1 MKKKYVLLM
10 PILALAMA
18 TTPAVAQKTQKFT
31 AAKGADYGLTY
42 SLPVTHLSIT
52 VKAAMTEK
60 KAGPYY
66 KYAQKYLGTTN
77 VVTADSKTWELAD
90 VEVHPYGRADDSQRY
105 VMEFKSGKAPFVMKT
120 EDGVLLS
127 INTENVVEQD
137 AKPTLKASK
146 PSVLGDNT
154 YLSSL
159 PGDLLVSGSVA
170 KRAEIAAQ
178 QIYKIR
184 QSRSDYAT
192 GEAEQ
197 MPDGNALKLI
207 MQQLDEQEAALTALF
222 VGTVETREEVKAFD
236 YQPGT
241 ENVKNEVLCRI
252 SDYDGIVDKTDLS
265 GAPVYISTEVLERGK
280 MPVNEKGEEKKMPKD
295 AVAYKMPGK
304 ACFTFSYGG
313 SKVKEVT
320 LNVAQLGI
328 VFGFAPE
335 LFTDKKQP
343 AYVKFAPSTGA
354 VVELGNV
361 TDATDGK

>member
-1 MKKKYVLLM
+1 MRKYILAM
-10 PILALAMA
+10 PLLALALSAM
-18 TTPAVAQKTQKFT
+18 PAQAQKTQKFT

-52 VKAAMTEK
+52 VKAVMTDK

-66 KYAQKYLGTTN
+66 KYAQKYLGTTD

-105 VMEFKSGKAPFVMKT
+105 VMEFKSGKAPFIMKT

-127 INTENVVEQD
+127 INTENVVEQSVT
-137 AKPTLKASK
+137 PTLKASK
-146 PSVLGDNT
+146 PSILGNNS
-154 YLSSL
+154 YISSL

-222 VGTVETREEVKAFD
+222 VGTVETREAVKTFD
-236 YQPGT
+236 YQPGSD
-241 ENVKNEVLCRI
+241 NVKNEVLCRI
-252 SDYDGIVDKTDLS
+252 SDYDGIVDKADLS
-265 GAPVYISTEVLERGK
+265 GAPVYVSTEVLERGK
-280 MPVNEKGEEKKMPKD
+280 VPVNEKGEEKKMPKD
-295 AVAYKMPGK
+295 AVVYNMPGK
-304 ACFTFSYGG
+304 ARFTFGYDGK
-313 SKVKEVT
+313 KVKEATV
-320 LNVAQLGI
+320 NVAQLGI
-328 VFGFAPE
+328 VFGLAPDI
-335 LFTDKKQP
+335 FTDKKKP

-361 TDATDGK
+361 ADTPDSGK